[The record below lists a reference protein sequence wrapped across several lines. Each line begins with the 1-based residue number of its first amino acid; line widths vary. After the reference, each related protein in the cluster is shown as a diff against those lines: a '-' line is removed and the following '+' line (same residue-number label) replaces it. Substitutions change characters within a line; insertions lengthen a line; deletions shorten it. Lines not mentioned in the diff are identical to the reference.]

1 MDSKIL
7 KYFLFC
13 LDGLRRKIHVN
24 SLQISVSH
32 TCTVDREIKSVPIKA
47 GN

>member
-13 LDGLRRKIHVN
+13 LDGLKRKIHVN

-32 TCTVDREIKSVPIKA
+32 KVDREIKSLPIKA

>member
-13 LDGLRRKIHVN
+13 LDGLGRKIHVN

-32 TCTVDREIKSVPIKA
+32 TADREIKSVPIKA
-47 GN
+47 GY

>member
-13 LDGLRRKIHVN
+13 LDGLGRKIQVN

-32 TCTVDREIKSVPIKA
+32 KIDREIKSVPIKA

>member
-13 LDGLRRKIHVN
+13 LDGLGRKIHVN

-32 TCTVDREIKSVPIKA
+32 KIDREIKSVPIKA